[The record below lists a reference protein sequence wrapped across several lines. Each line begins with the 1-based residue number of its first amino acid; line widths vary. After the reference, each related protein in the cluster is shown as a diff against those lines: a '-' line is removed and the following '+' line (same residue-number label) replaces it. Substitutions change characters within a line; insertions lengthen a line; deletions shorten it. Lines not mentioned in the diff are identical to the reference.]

1 PTRARVAR
9 LADFREGASHSLVQQ
24 VRLCIGCKRQQ
35 RGGFAQVGP
44 DVLERMVYQFTA
56 LAVVE
61 SRHRPLEALA
71 TQPRLRETAKGAARL
86 GFERRYA
93 ARALAGA
100 ERRREFIRESLQ
112 RRCGVHECAPV

>member
-1 PTRARVAR
+1 
-9 LADFREGASHSLVQQ
+9 
-24 VRLCIGCKRQQ
+24 
-35 RGGFAQVGP
+35 
-44 DVLERMVYQFTA
+44 FTA
-56 LAVVE
+56 LAFVE
-61 SRHRPLEALA
+61 SRHRPPEALA

-112 RRCGVHECAPV
+112 RRCGVDECAPVRPRQRRRIMGLGIRQQRAGRALAPVARIRVAEHALIGARAPPAL